1 MRDYEIVTFSDKGS
15 SVSISTCQ
23 TQDAASAF
31 TTKKKKKQTRWTHRQ
46 GLERTQRDGKNEG

>member
-1 MRDYEIVTFSDKGS
+1 MRDYDIVTFSDKGS

-31 TTKKKKKQTRWTHRQ
+31 TTKTKKQKTDKMDTQTRLREDT
-46 GLERTQRDGKNEG
+46 EGWKE